1 MISGCTS
8 ASVKNKIVGK
18 VVASWVK
25 TVWGVSVVRVTFVEM
40 SLLGDVGEASFTADV
55 LGVSEVTTVSLK
67 VELLGKVVGS

>member
-40 SLLGDVGEASFTADV
+40 SLLGDVGEASFTA
-55 LGVSEVTTVSLK
+55 EV
-67 VELLGKVVGS
+67 